1 MNTLIIELLV
11 NNHPGVMY
19 QISGLFARRAY
30 NLEGILCGKIGD
42 GSVSRMYLMIV
53 KDNKVDQITK
63 QLEKLID
70 VVGVSTRDD
79 LGKDEINRFY
89 DFF

>member
-1 MNTLIIELLV
+1 MNTIIIELLV

-42 GSVSRMYLMIV
+42 GSISRMYLIV
-53 KDNKVDQITK
+53 GKDQKVDQVTK

-70 VVGVSTRDD
+70 VVSVSTRND
-79 LGKDEINRFY
+79 LGKDEIDGLY

>member
-1 MNTLIIELLV
+1 MNTIIIELLV

-42 GSVSRMYLMIV
+42 GSISRMYLMV
-53 KDNKVDQITK
+53 GNDQNVDQITK

-70 VVGVSTRDD
+70 VVGVSARDD
-79 LGKDEINRFY
+79 LRKDEINRFY